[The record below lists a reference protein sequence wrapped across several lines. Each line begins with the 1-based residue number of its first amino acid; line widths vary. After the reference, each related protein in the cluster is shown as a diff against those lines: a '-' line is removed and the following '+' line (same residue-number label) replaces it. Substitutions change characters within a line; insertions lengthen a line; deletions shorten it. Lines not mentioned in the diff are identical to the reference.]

1 MSVGITLQRKLK
13 PKKYQS
19 KGFTR
24 MYGIQ
29 MYTSAKPFPGH
40 IYKSFSGTV
49 YWIPS
54 FSLFLFLFFPESI
67 RLLLWG
73 GTRVFG
79 FIQWLFELRRMLSRC
94 SRTIFLYGTL
104 YCEAEPKRYDL
115 VYHSHQYRWKNRY
128 LRHPVGLLCTSFP
141 CDFHNHM
148 MPTFRCKKWAESCS
162 LVLNLRMVI
171 STQ

>member
-1 MSVGITLQRKLK
+1 MWWMSVGIILQRKLK

-94 SRTIFLYGTL
+94 SRTIFFIRKPL
-104 YCEAEPKRYDL
+104 YCDRTQTLSLWFSLSLCHTSVPVE
-115 VYHSHQYRWKNRY
+115 SRY

-141 CDFHNHM
+141 WSFHNHM
-148 MPTFRCKKWAESCS
+148 MS
-162 LVLNLRMVI
+162 LV
-171 STQ
+171 